1 MVSSPSQSVF
11 GVLLTASQTRHGFSF
26 FKEGEPCTHLT
37 VISNFYEFK
46 SEFLHLSIIALWG
59 WVVLWGGG
67 HPMWLNV

>member
-11 GVLLTASQTRHGFSF
+11 GVFLTASQTRHGFSF
-26 FKEGEPCTHLT
+26 FKEGEPRTHLT
-37 VISNFYEFK
+37 VISNFYEVK

-67 HPMWLNV
+67 RPVWLNV